1 MSDKEKENSI
11 SKNFTFAILIFVV
24 IGSVNIIYPLV
35 IGLIYTAETMGQFS
49 ILFYW
54 VSLLSIPIQNGIAP
68 SILRFLATKTNNTE
82 KDFNKIGS
90 KITLFYLILVLLVF
104 PAISLTVL
112 DFSILE
118 LVFVII
124 ILAFSVYHYLFRNSF
139 QGQEKFNLL
148 VKIEFISFGI
158 FIVFMIFFAIFPF
171 VFNWTSMTSYYLF
184 FIPII
189 AFHVVFNI
197 IAIVVGKPIGD
208 KLNVKEFFK
217 FPAITK
223 NILQYAGIIGLGSL
237 LGVGVN
243 RAQIIISDL
252 YLADFEVG
260 VLGFWNYATAPFLL
274 LTITLT
280 AVLVPRITNIQTYN
294 KEATNPFINSLNW
307 GISLIL
313 MPIFGLILILI
324 SSFPEVIDVLTFSK
338 YDVITYWLVIIF
350 ALFQSSS
357 RFISAPLLAYFS
369 SFERKVAFN
378 LLSSV
383 IYAVSIIISWIFL
396 APRYGIFGFA
406 AGITIG
412 GFISTIGSQIFALIV
427 SKGKVGSHMILYLIY
442 CSFTSG
448 AIVLTQMW
456 SELYTILIWT
466 FISIPGITFGI
477 IRLVKLLKTEEY
489 SIRYIQES
497 NKLIKSDELIGNK
510 NVNSAEDSANI
521 DI

>member
-171 VFNWTSMTSYYLF
+171 VFNWTSMTSYYLL
-184 FIPII
+184 
-189 AFHVVFNI
+189 
-197 IAIVVGKPIGD
+197 
-208 KLNVKEFFK
+208 LN
-217 FPAITK
+217 
-223 NILQYAGIIGLGSL
+223 Q
-237 LGVGVN
+237 
-243 RAQIIISDL
+243 
-252 YLADFEVG
+252 
-260 VLGFWNYATAPFLL
+260 
-274 LTITLT
+274 
-280 AVLVPRITNIQTYN
+280 
-294 KEATNPFINSLNW
+294 
-307 GISLIL
+307 
-313 MPIFGLILILI
+313 
-324 SSFPEVIDVLTFSK
+324 
-338 YDVITYWLVIIF
+338 LVI
-350 ALFQSSS
+350 
-357 RFISAPLLAYFS
+357 
-369 SFERKVAFN
+369 N
-378 LLSSV
+378 
-383 IYAVSIIISWIFL
+383 
-396 APRYGIFGFA
+396 
-406 AGITIG
+406 
-412 GFISTIGSQIFALIV
+412 
-427 SKGKVGSHMILYLIY
+427 
-442 CSFTSG
+442 
-448 AIVLTQMW
+448 
-456 SELYTILIWT
+456 
-466 FISIPGITFGI
+466 
-477 IRLVKLLKTEEY
+477 
-489 SIRYIQES
+489 
-497 NKLIKSDELIGNK
+497 
-510 NVNSAEDSANI
+510 
-521 DI
+521 

>member
-11 SKNFTFAILIFVV
+11 SKNFTLAVLIFVV

-54 VSLLSIPIQNGIAP
+54 VSLLSIPIQNGLAP
-68 SILRFLATKTNNTE
+68 SILRFLATKTNNKE

-90 KITLFYLILVLLVF
+90 KITLFYLIIVLMIF

-112 DFSILE
+112 DFSITE
-118 LVFVII
+118 LVFII
-124 ILAFSVYHYLFRNSF
+124 IVLAFSVYHYLFRNSF

-148 VKIEFISFGI
+148 VKLEFISFGV

-171 VFNWTSMTSYYLF
+171 AFSWTSMTSYYLF
-184 FIPII
+184 FLPII
-189 AFHVVFNI
+189 AFHITFNI
-197 IAIVVGKPIGD
+197 VAIIAGKPKGGN
-208 KLNVKEFFK
+208 LNIKEFFK

-223 NILQYAGIIGLGSL
+223 NILQYAAIIGLGSL

-252 YLADFEVG
+252 YLTDFEVG

-274 LTITLT
+274 LTITFV

-294 KEATNPFINSLNW
+294 REATNPFVNSLNW

-313 MPIFGLILILI
+313 LPIFGLILILI
-324 SSFPEVIDVLTFSK
+324 SSFPEVIDVLTLSK
-338 YDVITYWLVIIF
+338 YDVVTYWLIIIF
-350 ALFQSSS
+350 ALFQASS
-357 RFISAPLLAYFS
+357 RFISAPLLSYFS

-383 IYAVSIIISWIFL
+383 IYSVAVIISWIIL
-396 APRYGIFGFA
+396 SPRYGIFGFA

-412 GFISTIGSQIFALIV
+412 GFISTIGIQIFALII
-427 SKGKVGSHMILYLIY
+427 SKGKIGSHIIIYIIY

-466 FISIPGITFGI
+466 FISIPGIIFGI

-497 NKLIKSDELIGNK
+497 NELIKLDELIENN
-510 NVNSAEDSANI
+510 NVNSTEDGANI
-521 DI
+521 DF